1 MYDGFMMAV
10 VVEQG
15 AGNRHCTPTC
25 VLETV
30 NTRNAPLRYK
40 FKVDR
45 TIEAQRGS
53 AVAYEVY

>member
-1 MYDGFMMAV
+1 MMAV